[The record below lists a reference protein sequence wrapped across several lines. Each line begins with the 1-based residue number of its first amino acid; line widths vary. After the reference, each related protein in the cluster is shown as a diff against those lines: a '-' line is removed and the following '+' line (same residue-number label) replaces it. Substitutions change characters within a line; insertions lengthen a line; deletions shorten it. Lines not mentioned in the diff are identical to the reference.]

1 MLQRPLLIGLLA
13 AAALLA
19 GCKES
24 LLAKVTEP
32 QANEVL
38 AALSEARIDASKE
51 RIDETTWEVK
61 VDDAKIGQALVFL
74 RNRGLPSQPSA
85 TMGEVFKKDGVLSSA
100 TEERARYTFALQ
112 EDIVGTLRRIEGVV
126 DARVHLAIPHA
137 DPLAT
142 RVTPVSASVFIKYR
156 PALDIDI
163 MAPSIKSMVM
173 SSVEGLDFRNITLVA
188 LPAMRDAAAEPP
200 VQRNRGGVFTAQAA
214 VLESPSP
221 DSGPAQLSS
230 VNSSGNSSAGGE
242 LLGAA
247 VAGLCLMGVGGWGLR
262 RTGALAWLRRRD
274 GPGAA
279 ADAEDSG
286 LNAATAE
293 DAADPANA
301 ANVANVAKV
310 AALQARA
317 LAHARANAPCP
328 QPGLFA
334 KSTPPQR

>member
-1 MLQRPLLIGLLA
+1 MPKADTMLRRPLFIGLLA

-19 GCKES
+19 GCKET
-24 LLAKVTEP
+24 LLAKLAEA

-38 AALSEARIDASKE
+38 AALSEARIDASRE
-51 RIDETTWEVK
+51 SIDETHWQVK
-61 VDDAKIGQALVFL
+61 VDEAKIGQALVYL

-156 PALDIDI
+156 ATLDMDI

-188 LPAMRDAAAEPP
+188 LPAVRDAAADVPP
-200 VQRNRGGVFTAQAA
+200 PRNSGGVFTAQAA
-214 VLESPSP
+214 MIESPMHE
-221 DSGPAQLSS
+221 PAPPAA
-230 VNSSGNSSAGGE
+230 SSASGE
-242 LLGAA
+242 LLSAAMAGLFVTGAA
-247 VAGLCLMGVGGWGLR
+247 GWSLR
-262 RTGALAWLRRRD
+262 RTGAVAWLRRRN
-274 GPGAA
+274 GQGVGAA
-279 ADAEDSG
+279 AGAE
-286 LNAATAE
+286 
-293 DAADPANA
+293 AADINTAAGEAADNA
-301 ANVANVAKV
+301 K
-310 AALQARA
+310 AAARELA
-317 LAHARANAPCP
+317 HARAHARANAPCP

-334 KSTPPQR
+334 KPTPPR